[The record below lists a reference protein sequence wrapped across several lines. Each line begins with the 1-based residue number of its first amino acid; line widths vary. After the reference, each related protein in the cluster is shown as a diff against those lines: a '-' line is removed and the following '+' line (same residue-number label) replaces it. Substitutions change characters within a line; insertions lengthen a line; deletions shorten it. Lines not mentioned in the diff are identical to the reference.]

1 MVNLVMFNKNSK
13 IYVAGHTGLLG
24 SAILKLLQ
32 KDGYSNIIIKTHKE
46 LELTDKLAVENFFKE
61 NKIDFI
67 FLCAGKVGGI
77 IGNKTSPAS
86 YLHENILI
94 QDNMFEM
101 ANKYEV
107 KNVIFY
113 GSSCTY
119 PKVCKQPIKEE
130 YWLTGAIEETS
141 MGYAAAKIAG
151 ILGCKSYNT
160 QYNTNRFICVIPNS
174 IYGPNDNFDLENS
187 HVFSALIRKIDTA
200 KKENQKSLTLWGS
213 GNPRREFIYSE
224 DVASASI
231 YLMQNSDK
239 LENRHYNLGSGTD
252 YSIKELAEAISEVVG
267 YKGNIEWDIEKPDG
281 TIKKLLDSSKLLSLG
296 WKPKVKFENGLKT
309 TYKWYK
315 ENYE

>member
-1 MVNLVMFNKNSK
+1 MFDKNSK

-24 SAILKLLQ
+24 NALLKVL
-32 KDGYSNIIIKTHKE
+32 KEDGYNNIITKTHLK
-46 LELTDKLAVENFFKE
+46 LELTDRLAVENFFEE

-77 IGNKTSPAS
+77 IGNKTNPAS
-86 YLHENILI
+86 YLHENLLI
-94 QDNMFEM
+94 QDNIFEM
-101 ANKYEV
+101 ANKHEV

-119 PKVCKQPIKEE
+119 PKACQQPMKEE

-151 ILGCKSYNT
+151 IIGCKSYNT

-174 IYGPNDNFDLENS
+174 IYGANDNFDLENS

-200 KKENQKSLTLWGS
+200 KKENKDSLMLWGS

-231 YLMQNSDK
+231 FLMQNADK
-239 LENRHYNLGSGTD
+239 LENSHYNLGSGTD
-252 YSIKELAEAISEVVG
+252 YSIKELAVAISKVVG
-267 YKGNIEWDIEKPDG
+267 YNGKIEWDTEKPDG
-281 TIKKLLDSSKLLSLG
+281 TMKKLLDSSRFLELG
-296 WKPKVKFENGLKT
+296 WKPKVKFEDGLAV
-309 TYKWYK
+309 TYQWYK

>member
-1 MVNLVMFNKNSK
+1 MFNKNSS

-24 SAILKLLQ
+24 SALLKVL
-32 KDGYSNIIIKTHKE
+32 KKYAYTNIITRSHHE
-46 LELTDKLAVENFFKE
+46 LELTDKQEVENFFKE

-77 IGNKTSPAS
+77 IGNKINPAS
-86 YLHENILI
+86 YLHVNLLI
-94 QDNMFEM
+94 QDNIFEM
-101 ANKYEV
+101 ANKYQV

-119 PKVCKQPIKEE
+119 PKVCKQPMKEE
-130 YWLTGAIEETS
+130 YWMTGAIEETS

-151 ILGCKSYNT
+151 IIGCKSYNT
-160 QYNTNRFICVIPNS
+160 QYNTNRFICVVPNS
-174 IYGPNDNFDLENS
+174 IYGANDNFDLDNS

-200 KKENQKSLTLWGS
+200 KNKNQESLTLWGS

-231 YLMQNSDK
+231 FLMQNSHK
-239 LENRHYNLGSGTD
+239 LENSHYNLGSGID
-252 YSIKELAEAISEVVG
+252 YSIKELASAISKVVG
-267 YKGNIEWDIEKPDG
+267 YNGRIEWDLTKPDG
-281 TIKKLLDSSKLLSLG
+281 TMKKLLDSSKFLNLG
-296 WKPKVKFENGLKT
+296 WKPKVKFEDGLKT
-309 TYKWYK
+309 TYQWYK

>member
-1 MVNLVMFNKNSK
+1 MFNKDSK

-24 SAILKLLQ
+24 SALLKVLQ
-32 KDGYSNIIIKTHKE
+32 EDGYKNIITKTHAE
-46 LELTDKLAVENFFKE
+46 LELTDKVAVENFFNE

-77 IGNKTSPAS
+77 IGNKTNPAS
-86 YLHENILI
+86 YLHENLLI
-94 QDNMFEM
+94 QDNIFEM

-107 KNVIFY
+107 ENVIFY

-119 PKVCKQPIKEE
+119 PKVCQQPMKEE
-130 YWLTGAIEETS
+130 YWLTGMIEETS

-151 ILGCKSYNT
+151 IIGCKSYNT
-160 QYNTNRFICVIPNS
+160 QYNTNRFICVVPNS
-174 IYGPNDNFDLENS
+174 IYGANDNFDLENS

-200 KKENQKSLTLWGS
+200 KQENQDSLTLWGS

-239 LENRHYNLGSGTD
+239 LENSHYNLGSGTD
-252 YSIKELAEAISEVVG
+252 YSIKELAEAISKVVG
-267 YKGNIEWDIEKPDG
+267 YKGKIEWDIEKPDG
-281 TIKKLLDSSKLLSLG
+281 TMKKLLDSSRFLALG
-296 WKPKVKFENGLKT
+296 WKPKVKFEDGLKT
-309 TYKWYK
+309 TYQWYK

>member
-1 MVNLVMFNKNSK
+1 MFNTNSN
-13 IYVAGHTGLLG
+13 IYIAGHTGLLG
-24 SAILKLLQ
+24 SAILKVLQ
-32 KDGYSNIIIKTHKE
+32 ESGYNNLITKTHKE
-46 LELTDKLAVENFFKE
+46 LELTNKSAVEKFFQE
-61 NKIDFI
+61 QKIDYI

-77 IGNKTSPAS
+77 IGNKTNPAS
-86 YLHENILI
+86 YLHENLMI
-94 QDNMFEM
+94 QDNIFEA

-107 KNVIFY
+107 KNMIFY

-119 PKVCKQPIKEE
+119 PKVCHQPMKEE

-151 ILGCKSYNT
+151 IIGCKSYNT

-174 IYGPNDNFDLENS
+174 IYGANDNFDLESS

-200 KKENQKSLTLWGS
+200 KKENQKELTLWGS

-231 YLMQNSDK
+231 FLMRNANK
-239 LENRHYNLGSGTD
+239 LENTHYNLGSGRD
-252 YSIKELAEAISEVVG
+252 FSIKELAEAISKVIG
-267 YKGNIEWDIEKPDG
+267 YEGEIKWDTSKPDG
-281 TIKKLLDSSKLLSLG
+281 TIKKLLDSSRFLSLG
-296 WKPKVKFENGLKT
+296 WKPNVSFEDGLQQ
-309 TYKWYK
+309 TYQWYK

>member
-1 MVNLVMFNKNSK
+1 MFNINSS
-13 IYVAGHTGLLG
+13 IYIAGHTGLLG
-24 SAILKLLQ
+24 SAILKYL
-32 KDGYSNIIIKTHKE
+32 KNHNYNNIITKTHQE
-46 LELTDKLAVENFFKE
+46 LELTDKKAVENFFNE
-61 NKIDFI
+61 NNIDFI

-77 IGNKTSPAS
+77 FGNKNNPAS
-86 YLHENILI
+86 YLHENLLI
-94 QDNMFEM
+94 QDNIFEM

-107 KNVIFY
+107 ENIIFY

-119 PKVCKQPIKEE
+119 PKICKQPIKEK
-130 YWLTGAIEETS
+130 YWLTGPIEDTS

-151 ILGCKSYNT
+151 IIGCKSYNI
-160 QYNTNRFICVIPNS
+160 QYSTNRFICVLPNS

-231 YLMQNSDK
+231 FLMQNSNK
-239 LENRHYNLGSGTD
+239 LENNHYNLGSGID
-252 YSIKELAEAISEVVG
+252 YSIKELAEAISKVVG
-267 YKGNIEWDIEKPDG
+267 YNGKIQWDIEKPDG
-281 TIKKLLDSSKLLSLG
+281 TMQKLLDSNKFLALG
-296 WKPKVKFENGLKT
+296 WKPKVKFEDGLKI
-309 TYKWYK
+309 TYQWYK

>member
-1 MVNLVMFNKNSK
+1 MFNIKSN
-13 IYVAGHTGLLG
+13 IYIAGHSGLLG
-24 SAILKLLQ
+24 SALVKVLQ
-32 KDGYSNIIIKTHKE
+32 NNGYENIIKKTHKE
-46 LELTDKLAVENFFKE
+46 LDLTNKTAVEDFFKE
-61 NKIDFI
+61 NEIDYI

-77 IGNKTSPAS
+77 VGNKTSPAS
-86 YLHENILI
+86 YLHENLLI
-94 QDNMFEM
+94 QDNIFEL
-101 ANKYEV
+101 ANKYLI

-119 PKVCKQPIKEE
+119 PKVCQQPMKEE

-151 ILGCKSYNT
+151 IIGCKSYNA
-160 QYNTNRFICVIPNS
+160 QYNTNRFICVVPNS
-174 IYGPNDNFDLENS
+174 IYGANDNFDLENS

-200 KKENQKSLTLWGS
+200 KQQNKDTLTLWGS

-231 YLMQNSDK
+231 FLMKNSDK
-239 LENRHYNLGSGTD
+239 LKNTHYNLGSGVD
-252 YSIKELAEAISEVVG
+252 YSIKELAQAISEVVG
-267 YKGNIEWDIEKPDG
+267 YEGKIEWDTSKPDG
-281 TIKKLLDSSKLLSLG
+281 TLKKLLDSSKFLELG
-296 WKPKVKFENGLKT
+296 WKPQVSFEEGLTT

>member
-1 MVNLVMFNKNSK
+1 MFKKDSK

-24 SAILKLLQ
+24 SALVKVLNE
-32 KDGYSNIIIKTHKE
+32 DGYQNIITKSHQE

-61 NKIDFI
+61 NEIDFI

-77 IGNKTSPAS
+77 IGNKTNPAS
-86 YLHENILI
+86 YLHENLLI
-94 QDNMFEM
+94 QDNVFEM
-101 ANKYEV
+101 ANKYEI

-119 PKVCKQPIKEE
+119 PKVCQQPMKEE

-141 MGYAAAKIAG
+141 MGYAGAKIAG
-151 ILGCKSYNT
+151 IIGCKSYNT
-160 QYNTNRFICVIPNS
+160 QYDTNRFICVVPNS
-174 IYGPNDNFDLENS
+174 IYGANDNFDLENS

-200 KKENQKSLTLWGS
+200 KKEDQKSLTLWGS

-231 YLMQNSDK
+231 FLMQNSQN
-239 LENRHYNLGSGTD
+239 LENSHYNLGSGTD
-252 YSIKELAEAISEVVG
+252 YSIKELAEAISKVVG
-267 YKGNIEWDIEKPDG
+267 YNGKIEWDTDKPDG
-281 TIKKLLDSSKLLSLG
+281 AMQKLLDSSKFLELG
-296 WKPKVKFENGLKT
+296 WKPKVKFEDGLAV
-309 TYKWYK
+309 TYQWYK